1 MPRRG
6 QYRLG
11 PVAVTDGFGLSHVSS
26 SRAGGGPLNRP
37 FSRNQPPQ
45 PQHRVNGRIRAR
57 EVRVIGQDGQQAGI
71 MDLPAALNLARTQGV
86 DLVEIAAT
94 AVPPVCRLVD
104 YGKIGRAHV

>member
-1 MPRRG
+1 M
-6 QYRLG
+6 
-11 PVAVTDGFGLSHVSS
+11 
-26 SRAGGGPLNRP
+26 NRP